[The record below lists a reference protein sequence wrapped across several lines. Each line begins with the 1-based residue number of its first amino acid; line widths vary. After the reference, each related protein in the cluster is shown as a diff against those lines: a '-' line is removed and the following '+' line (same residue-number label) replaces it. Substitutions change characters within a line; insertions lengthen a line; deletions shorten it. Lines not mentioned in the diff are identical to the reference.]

1 MRRRDLLKAAAA
13 TVVLGTV
20 NAREAWARSKP
31 KMQQA
36 AATAVDVEP
45 VSETSISTTIISV
58 EHVVV
63 RTNKQYIAVKT
74 ALESRLGR
82 LDDSI
87 RALLRENKVD
97 ELRAALE
104 QLAGRDG
111 LAIHY
116 VAAHGDWLI
125 LNGGRRNGL
134 VYYIG
139 NVLSAV
145 QMTRQ
150 NFAAGLY
157 APLRVAV
164 YEDANGTAFEYDK
177 PSTLFAQFHDP
188 KIDEVARS
196 LDDRLAALLAAL
208 ARQD

>member
-1 MRRRDLLKAAAA
+1 MTDTR
-13 TVVLGTV
+13 
-20 NAREAWARSKP
+20 
-31 KMQQA
+31 
-36 AATAVDVEP
+36 
-45 VSETSISTTIISV
+45 ISTAIIPV

-63 RTNKQYIAVKT
+63 MPKKPYIEVKA
-74 ALESRLGR
+74 ALETRLGR
-82 LDDSI
+82 LDSDILS
-87 RALLRENKVD
+87 LLRENKID

-104 QLAGRDG
+104 KLAGRDG

-125 LNGGRRNGL
+125 LNGGRRNGI

-145 QMTRQ
+145 AMTRQ
-150 NFAAGLY
+150 NFGAGLY

-164 YEDANGTAFEYDK
+164 YEDENGTTFEYDK

-188 KIDEVARS
+188 KIDEVSHS
-196 LDDRLAALLAAL
+196 LDDRLAALLAAV
-208 ARQD
+208 AR

>member
-1 MRRRDLLKAAAA
+1 MRKRDLLKAAAA
-13 TVVLGTV
+13 AAALGTL
-20 NAREAWARSKP
+20 NTSTGWARSKP
-31 KMQQA
+31 NMQKA
-36 AATAVDVEP
+36 AATAVDVQP
-45 VSETSISTTIISV
+45 VTERSISTTIISV

-63 RTNKQYIAVKT
+63 RTNKQYIEVKA

-82 LDDSI
+82 LDSGI
-87 RALLRENKVD
+87 RSLLRENKVD

-116 VAAHGDWLI
+116 VAVHGDWLI
-125 LNGGRRNGL
+125 LNGGRRNGV

-150 NFAAGLY
+150 NLGAGLY

-164 YEDANGTAFEYDK
+164 YEHENGTVFEYDK

-188 KIDEVARS
+188 KIDDVARS
-196 LDDRLAALLAAL
+196 LDDRLAALLAAV
-208 ARQD
+208 ARQG